1 MLIRLF
7 IVISLLLF
15 SSCSFF
21 KKDVLSNQEKFELG
35 VNYFSKNKF
44 QKAKDTFELLVQNEP
59 GSLGVESS
67 FYLAMTLFELEQ
79 YDEASYHF
87 NYYSTFSKNADN
99 VELSQFMK
107 CRCAFEVCISY
118 TKDQSNSFF
127 AISVIQE
134 FLDNF
139 PYSTYKEE
147 AYEMINDLRNRIS
160 KKHYE
165 AGRLY
170 VKMKE
175 FNSAFYYFDIVI
187 SDYYDTDY
195 FDEALIFYIFT
206 YIVMEEYEEAE
217 KYFNSNKEKFRNPS
231 KQKEAEE
238 MLADY
243 QKGLGFSGL
252 YRLYK

>member
-1 MLIRLF
+1 MFFWDFPRSRAVSIQLYQNCS
-7 IVISLLLF
+7 ISNV
-15 SSCSFF
+15 SAIC
-21 KKDVLSNQEKFELG
+21 
-35 VNYFSKNKF
+35 
-44 QKAKDTFELLVQNEP
+44 
-59 GSLGVESS
+59 
-67 FYLAMTLFELEQ
+67 
-79 YDEASYHF
+79 
-87 NYYSTFSKNADN
+87 FSKNADN

-195 FDEALIFYIFT
+195 FDEALISYIFT
-206 YIVMEEYEEAE
+206 YIVMKDYDEAE
-217 KYFNSNKEKFRNPS
+217 KYFNSNKEKFRS
-231 KQKEAEE
+231 SDKQNEAQQ
-238 MLADY
+238 MLIDH
-243 QKGLGFSGL
+243 KNRLGLSGL